1 MTYLCISNKKTND
14 VTNKLHNRGTAF
26 TNLFTIKTN
35 IMYLQ
40 PLFTL
45 YHELYPSVPVRRVVI
60 GGAGASLVSLYDAGA
75 VRSLSVAGLF
85 RPAVTPASSTPSARR
100 ALLRFALSNRREL
113 FMLREA
119 RCLSGLLYAENLSG
133 DLDFM
138 SLATGLRR
146 RPRSEARGLR
156 LTWLFPLSAI
166 VSARRYALRAVSLYS
181 NGTTYIEA
189 QGRDAR
195 RVARVR
201 AGGSIVET
209 YDALSR
215 RFLPLGDVEAHR
227 YARLFCRDNAR
238 WFAAF
243 ASGQEAGE
251 L

>member
-1 MTYLCISNKKTND
+1 
-14 VTNKLHNRGTAF
+14 
-26 TNLFTIKTN
+26 
-35 IMYLQ
+35 
-40 PLFTL
+40 
-45 YHELYPSVPVRRVVI
+45 
-60 GGAGASLVSLYDAGA
+60 
-75 VRSLSVAGLF
+75 
-85 RPAVTPASSTPSARR
+85 
-100 ALLRFALSNRREL
+100 
-113 FMLREA
+113 
-119 RCLSGLLYAENLSG
+119 
-133 DLDFM
+133 M

-215 RFLPLGDVEAHR
+215 FLPLGDVEAHR